1 MQLFTIV
8 FERLPMVWI
17 LLGLLF
23 NALGLYVGF
32 DNSLSFVY
40 MIVGWACCA
49 YGLAIYVLRLLE
61 SPKTSAA
68 SKLSPNFIS
77 VGSAD
82 MTPAVPSAENEQVKE
97 QSNAE

>member
-8 FERLPMVWI
+8 FERIPMVWV

-49 YGLAIYVLRLLE
+49 FGLAIVVLRLLE
-61 SPKTSAA
+61 RPKTASAA
-68 SKLSPNFIS
+68 RLSPNFIS
-77 VGSAD
+77 VGSTD
-82 MTPAVPSAENEQVKE
+82 MMAAMPNNEGEPVKE
-97 QSNAE
+97 PSDAK